1 MRLSK
6 RLRMNVS
13 MVPAGAR
20 VADIGCD
27 HGYASIWLVNEQA
40 ARTVIA
46 LDINEGPLTRAR
58 EHVRQA
64 GLETKIACRRSDG
77 AEKLEPGEVD
87 TLMIAG
93 MGGLLMIRILEDAKV
108 VMEGVDT
115 LVLQPQS
122 DLEAV
127 RRYVLG
133 LGFELTEEKACID
146 EGKYYFA
153 MCARRHTGGERV
165 EWSED
170 WQYWYGTHLVQRK
183 DPVLQRYLRKER
195 KKYEQILSGLDT
207 GAARCERKREL
218 RHKINEIDKCLAQM
232 QSVPGGR

>member
-13 MVPAGAR
+13 MVPEGAR

-27 HGYASIWLVNEQA
+27 HGYASIWLVSERV

-46 LDINEGPLTRAR
+46 LDINEGPISRAR

-64 GLETKIACRRSDG
+64 GLETQIACRRSDG

-87 TLMIAG
+87 TLMITG
-93 MGGLLMIRILEDAKV
+93 MGGPLMIRILEDAKA

-127 RRYVLG
+127 RRYVRE
-133 LGFELTEEKACID
+133 LGFDLAEEQACMD

-153 MCARRHTGGERV
+153 MCAKRRKQGEKI

-170 WQYWYGTHLVQRK
+170 WQYWYGTYLVQKK
-183 DPVLQRYLRKER
+183 DPVLAQYLWKER
-195 KKYEQILSGLDT
+195 KKYDRILSDLDT
-207 GAARCERKREL
+207 GTAQRERKREL
-218 RHKINEIDKCLAQM
+218 RHKINEIDKCLARM
-232 QSVPGGR
+232 QFVPGSE

>member
-1 MRLSK
+1 MRLSE

-13 MVPAGAR
+13 LVPKGAR

-27 HGYASIWLVNEQA
+27 HGYASIWLVNEQV

-46 LDINEGPLTRAR
+46 LDINEGPIGRAR

-64 GLETKIACRRSDG
+64 GLETRIACRRSDG

-93 MGGLLMIRILEDAKV
+93 MGGLLMIRILEDAKA

-133 LGFELTEEKACID
+133 LGFELAQEKACVD

-153 MCARRHTGGERV
+153 MCARRHTGGEREV
-165 EWSED
+165 WSED
-170 WQYWYGTHLVQRK
+170 WQYWYGTYLVQAK
-183 DPVLQRYLRKER
+183 DPVLHRFLRRER
-195 KKYEQILSGLDT
+195 EKYERILAQMEAET
-207 GAARCERKREL
+207 AQCERKYEL
-218 RHKINEIDKCLAQM
+218 RHKINEIDKCLARFEAV
-232 QSVPGGR
+232 SGGR